1 MIRLSKSVV
10 GKAESAAVAHIIEDV
25 GYLGMGAEVGEF
37 EHDLENFIGGGM
49 RCICVNSGTAALHLA
64 VQAVTNPGD
73 DVLVPSFTFVSSYQ
87 AITGCGCRPISCE
100 IDPETLTLDLKDAEK
115 RITPK
120 TTAMMPVYYA
130 SNCKMADE
138 YQRFAKAHGIRLV
151 EDAAH
156 AFGCSLNGR
165 KIGSFGDIVCFSFDG
180 IKNIT
185 SGEGGAIFTADPD
198 VIQKVSDARLL
209 GVQKDSEKRYAGK
222 RSWVFDVVAQGYRY
236 HMSNIFAAIGRT
248 QLKRFEPEFAPKRR
262 AIALRYTELLK
273 DNPNVRLTPM
283 DYEKDIVPHIF
294 VIRVLNGKRPR
305 LEQLFKEHD
314 IQYGIQYRPNHTLTY
329 FKQMGTLPEGEHLP
343 VTEQVY
349 DEVFSLPM
357 HPELTEDDIQ
367 LICSLINSL

>member
-10 GKAESAAVAHIIEDV
+10 GKAESAAVSHVIEDI
-25 GYLGMGAEVGEF
+25 GYLGMGAVVGEF
-37 EHDLENFIGGGM
+37 EHDLEQYIGGGR

-64 VQAVTNPGD
+64 VQAVTKPGD

-87 AITGCGCRPISCE
+87 AITGAGCHPISCD
-100 IDPETLTLDLKDAEK
+100 IDPETLTLDLRDAER
-115 RITPK
+115 RITPR

-130 SNCKMADE
+130 SNCKMAE
-138 YQRFAKAHGIRLV
+138 QYQEFARQHHLRLV

-156 AFGCSLNGR
+156 AFGCTCNGK
-165 KIGSFGDIVCFSFDG
+165 KIGSFGDVVCFSFDG

-198 VIQKVSDARLL
+198 TIQKVSDSRLL

-222 RSWVFDVVAQGYRY
+222 RSYDFDVVAQGYRY
-236 HMSNIFAAIGRT
+236 HLSNIFAAIGKV

-273 DNPNVRLTPM
+273 DNPNVKLTPM
-283 DYEKDIVPHIF
+283 DYAHDIVPHIF
-294 VIRVLNGKRPR
+294 PIQILNGKRA
-305 LEQLFKEHD
+305 QLIEAFKEHD

-329 FKQMGTLPEGEHLP
+329 FKAPYHLP
-343 VTEQVY
+343 VTE
-349 DEVFSLPM
+349 EVFSRIISIPM
-357 HPELTEDDIQ
+357 HPELTDDDVE
-367 LICSLINSL
+367 LITRLINRL